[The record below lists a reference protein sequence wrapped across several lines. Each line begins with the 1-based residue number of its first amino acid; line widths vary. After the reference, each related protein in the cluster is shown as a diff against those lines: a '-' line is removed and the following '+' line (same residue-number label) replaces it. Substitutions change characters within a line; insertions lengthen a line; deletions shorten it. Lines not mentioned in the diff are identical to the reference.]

1 MDPILTIINS
11 TIGAEVDI
19 TDLDNPGLEFKIA
32 LANVQRDK
40 NCIKKV
46 VDEDKAYE
54 DCDKDGC
61 YFNYMGQVKI
71 NKNRFTFLPQEAITI
86 LNSKML
92 EFYGNTVEFNQDN
105 SLYLA
110 NAKSLNVSGNR
121 FEFVGKAPALQ
132 IVYKE
137 KAIDL
142 GSFDYFP
149 DNTDFSEN
157 EFEESED
164 CKLDK
169 YSGMKKD
176 KIGNVKIIKNM
187 FSKLHEET
195 IKFKIDEDYGKD
207 FAAKKF
213 KAEETSNR
221 KPCKCPI
228 PEVDEDAD
236 VNTNLTMMALSLQ
249 HCLSPQHPPVLGKR
263 KDICTG
269 IYPRSLEEKLEEA
282 KKGIQPWH
290 LILAILLAIII
301 TAIMVFVI
309 VRFCCM
315 FEEGKSRTVSPIP

>member
-46 VDEDKAYE
+46 VDEDEAYE
-54 DCDKDGC
+54 YCDKDGC

-121 FEFVGKAPALQ
+121 FEFVGKAPAVQ

-142 GSFDYFP
+142 RDFEYLP
-149 DNTDFSEN
+149 ANTDFSEG

-164 CKLDK
+164 CKIDK

-176 KIGNVKIIKNM
+176 KIGNVKIVKNM
-187 FSKLHEET
+187 FSKLHTET

-213 KAEETSNR
+213 KAEENSHR
-221 KPCKCPI
+221 KPCNCPI

-249 HCLSPQHPPVLGKR
+249 YCLSPQHPPVLGKR

-269 IYPRSLEEKLEEA
+269 IYPRSLEDKLEEA

-290 LILAILLAIII
+290 LILAILLSIII